1 MDNLDQTTGKIK
13 QTVGDLT
20 GNTDLEREGK
30 ADERA
35 GNVKEV
41 VERAADKVE
50 HAVDKAKALAE
61 DAHDKVEHAVDKTED
76 KPTSH

>member
-13 QTVGDLT
+13 QAVGDLT
-20 GNTDLEREGK
+20 GNTDLVREGK

-41 VERAADKVE
+41 VEHAVDRTKALAENAHDKLE
-50 HAVDKAKALAE
+50 HAVDKAKN
-61 DAHDKVEHAVDKTED
+61 